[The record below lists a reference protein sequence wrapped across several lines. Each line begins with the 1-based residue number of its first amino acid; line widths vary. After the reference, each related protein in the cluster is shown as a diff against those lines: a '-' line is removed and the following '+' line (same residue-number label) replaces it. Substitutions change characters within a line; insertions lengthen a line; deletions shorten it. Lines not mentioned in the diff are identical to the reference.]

1 MKSRTA
7 HQIKAAER
15 KKNKIEQSPS
25 RNVTKS
31 KVKWRW
37 NIVWLQE
44 LWQSAIEAAT
54 AAVTK
59 TNAIAHFKSPARINY
74 IVKYMHASFSQGKKE
89 TNCIV
94 SKPAYAPFIFFP
106 ISIFTVCQKIF
117 SIRSMLY
124 CLLLRLDNISFPVF
138 SVFTFFKAVYY
149 VIFIQRNLHQ
159 LNKRELKQTKSLS
172 L

>member
-7 HQIKAAER
+7 HKIKAAER

-106 ISIFTVCQKIF
+106 ISIYSPYVKRYSLFVPCSIVCSCDLIIYLFQCFLFLLFLRRYIMSF
-117 SIRSMLY
+117 SYSET
-124 CLLLRLDNISFPVF
+124 CTN
-138 SVFTFFKAVYY
+138 
-149 VIFIQRNLHQ
+149 
-159 LNKRELKQTKSLS
+159 
-172 L
+172 